1 MSQPRFNED
10 RYYRYPKG
18 RIAAVINDDRNLE
31 EALAHLP
38 EANVNLP
45 EVNVLPGPEGMR
57 LLDRKGARRVAY
69 APGCCGSRN

>member
-18 RIAAVINDDRNLE
+18 RIAAVLNDERNLE

-38 EANVNLP
+38 EAT
-45 EVNVLPGPEGMR
+45 
-57 LLDRKGARRVAY
+57 
-69 APGCCGSRN
+69 